1 MRSMYIG
8 SRTSPTVCFTS
19 QLNPIKGEDFGT
31 MSVSGIFIRFSVSS
45 KMMFADD
52 PPSIGILLTNKLAM
66 CKFIRSQVGISVI
79 SNRIDVK
86 IFVCKGFYPP
96 LDGNYTSWQ
105 PVRLIRRTGL
115 ANDTCLW
122 GPRPLLLV
130 GKQAAGTRV
139 ASSPD
144 SDLEAFSHNPAHG
157 SFAPLAFQ
165 PSAMTNC
172 ANQRFLSY

>member
-1 MRSMYIG
+1 MKHLAITQNFCIVLLRSMYIG

-52 PPSIGILLTNKLAM
+52 PPSIRILLTNKLAM

-86 IFVCKGFYPP
+86 ICESCFTIC
-96 LDGNYTSWQ
+96 
-105 PVRLIRRTGL
+105 
-115 ANDTCLW
+115 
-122 GPRPLLLV
+122 
-130 GKQAAGTRV
+130 
-139 ASSPD
+139 
-144 SDLEAFSHNPAHG
+144 
-157 SFAPLAFQ
+157 
-165 PSAMTNC
+165 
-172 ANQRFLSY
+172 

>member
-1 MRSMYIG
+1 MTTGRINQVAFLLDTAHHEAASRHMENGHNFCIVLMRSMYIG

-86 IFVCKGFYPP
+86 I
-96 LDGNYTSWQ
+96 
-105 PVRLIRRTGL
+105 
-115 ANDTCLW
+115 
-122 GPRPLLLV
+122 
-130 GKQAAGTRV
+130 
-139 ASSPD
+139 
-144 SDLEAFSHNPAHG
+144 
-157 SFAPLAFQ
+157 
-165 PSAMTNC
+165 
-172 ANQRFLSY
+172 